1 MMRSGPKALTVL
13 AFAFFLLIAVT
24 SLSQS
29 VEAPFIGTTRVL
41 FGDSQV
47 TKNRYAVRAFVPTGS
62 SSTHCLATLSDSNF
76 AIPGISVFC
85 APREFQGQNGVLFSA
100 FYPEPIPDGLILS
113 ATIYQEGARGYGAPV
128 FDGESN

>member
-1 MMRSGPKALTVL
+1 MIRSGRKALTVL
-13 AFAFFLLIAVT
+13 ASIFFLFIAVT

-29 VEAPFIGTTRVL
+29 VEAPPIGSTRVL

-62 SSTHCLATLSDSNF
+62 LSTNCLATLSDSNF

-85 APREFQGQNGVLFSA
+85 APRQFQGQKGVLFSA
-100 FYPEPIPDGLILS
+100 FFPEPIPDGLIL
-113 ATIYQEGARGYGAPV
+113 
-128 FDGESN
+128 